1 MVTGEPIPATKRAG
15 DTVIGATINQ
25 TGSFRFRATRVG
37 RDTMLAQIIKLVQQ
51 AQGSKAPIQRLADS
65 VSSYFVPAVMF
76 IAIAT
81 FVAWFDFGPS
91 PAFTFA
97 LVTAVAVLIIA
108 CPCALGL
115 ATPLSIMVGTG
126 KGAEQGIL
134 IRSAEALE
142 TAHKLDT
149 IVLDKTG
156 TITKGKPALT
166 DVVALVGFDEDDLL
180 RLVASAERSSEH
192 PLAQA
197 IVAGARARASARP
210 SRRVRLGHRQGNH
223 RDGRRS
229 HRPRRQPPSPR

>member
-1 MVTGEPIPATKRAG
+1 MI
-15 DTVIGATINQ
+15 
-25 TGSFRFRATRVG
+25 
-37 RDTMLAQIIKLVQQ
+37 
-51 AQGSKAPIQRLADS
+51 
-65 VSSYFVPAVMF
+65 F

-81 FVAWFDFGPS
+81 FVAWYDFGPS

-97 LVTAVAVLIIA
+97 LVSAVSVLIIA

-126 KGAEQGIL
+126 KGAENGIL

-142 TAHKLDT
+142 TAHKLQT

-156 TITKGKPALT
+156 TITRGEPALT
-166 DVVALVGFDEDDLL
+166 DIVALDGFGEDELL

-197 IVAGARARASARP
+197 IVAGAEERGPRTQPSPAEFDSVTGQGRMRRRRGRRRLLVGNRRLLTDAGLDIALSRPMTSGLRARARRRCSSRSTATRP
-210 SRRVRLGHRQGNH
+210 A
-223 RDGRRS
+223 
-229 HRPRRQPPSPR
+229 